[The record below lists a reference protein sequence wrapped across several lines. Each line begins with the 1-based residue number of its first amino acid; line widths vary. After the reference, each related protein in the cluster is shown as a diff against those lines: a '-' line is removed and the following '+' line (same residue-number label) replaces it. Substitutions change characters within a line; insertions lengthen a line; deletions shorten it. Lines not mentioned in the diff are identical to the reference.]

1 MSTVQ
6 DGHDREEFLAAFRGD
21 LSREEFLAALAD
33 MDKPDA
39 LDRLGR
45 VLKAVVHNNHLEA
58 VMVVLAIVAGLG
70 FAMLVFVH
78 WD

>member
-1 MSTVQ
+1 MMNGLDQ
-6 DGHDREEFLAAFRGD
+6 QARREFLAAF
-21 LSREEFLAALAD
+21 AD

-39 LDRLGR
+39 RERLGR
-45 VLKAVVHNNHLEA
+45 VLEVAALA
-58 VMVVLAIVAGLG
+58 AFVLAIVAGLG